1 MKKINSDTHHQTRI
15 YKLPILT
22 KKQRNVNKIWNIIKF
37 KGAAECW
44 FVQTLLNIKTQ
55 AKITKL
61 HYTLMEGE
69 NLQTYFV

>member
-1 MKKINSDTHHQTRI
+1 MLIRFEI
-15 YKLPILT
+15 LKL
-22 KKQRNVNKIWNIIKF
+22 

-44 FVQTLLNIKTQ
+44 FVQTLLNVKTQ

-69 NLQTYFV
+69 NLQT